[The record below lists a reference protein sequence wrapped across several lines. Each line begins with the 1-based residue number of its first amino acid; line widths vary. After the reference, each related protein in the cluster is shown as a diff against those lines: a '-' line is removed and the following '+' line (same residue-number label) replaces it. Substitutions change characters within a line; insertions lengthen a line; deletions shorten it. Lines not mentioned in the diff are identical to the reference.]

1 MVILISL
8 PGFTRPFCRSNSNS
22 IRMAVVSECA
32 LIIFHASFSKRRANG
47 RFTSHLGVISLS
59 ASYPTSLAVG
69 TYSSRGRTYI
79 YGRRNKKNGRVDF
92 ILYTQTDRFRTTK
105 RCCCRCSCSFLL
117 LYNTAQASSLCGLGA
132 GHVTMVG
139 SQSDDEDQP
148 RPLGGSYVLYG
159 DVIVWWIHL
168 RVKKIK
174 TQLNGYIEG

>member
-1 MVILISL
+1 M
-8 PGFTRPFCRSNSNS
+8 PFKLQFNQNGCGERN
-22 IRMAVVSECA
+22 A

-59 ASYPTSLAVG
+59 ASYPTSSAVG

-148 RPLGGSYVLYG
+148 RPLGGAMYYMGMLLFEEFIYVSK
-159 DVIVWWIHL
+159 
-168 RVKKIK
+168 RSRP
-174 TQLNGYIEG
+174 N

>member
-1 MVILISL
+1 M
-8 PGFTRPFCRSNSNS
+8 PFKLQFNQNGCGERN
-22 IRMAVVSECA
+22 A

-59 ASYPTSLAVG
+59 ASYPTSSAVG

-139 SQSDDEDQP
+139 SQSDEEDQP
-148 RPLGGSYVLYG
+148 RPLGGAMYYMGMSLFDEFIYVSK
-159 DVIVWWIHL
+159 
-168 RVKKIK
+168 RSRP
-174 TQLNGYIEG
+174 N